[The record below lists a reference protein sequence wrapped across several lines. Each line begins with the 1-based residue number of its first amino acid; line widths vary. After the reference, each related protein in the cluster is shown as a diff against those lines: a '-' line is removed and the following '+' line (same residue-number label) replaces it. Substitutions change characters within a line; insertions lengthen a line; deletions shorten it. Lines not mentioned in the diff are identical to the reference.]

1 MSRFAKMIL
10 MASLVF
16 GIFAFVA
23 ADDADAGWGWGCR
36 GYSYSSYSP
45 CYYRPAYN
53 YCNYYA
59 SPTIYRTSYYPAYSY
74 RTCYPSYNSCYG
86 GFGYGGFGYGGFGG
100 YCVPTSYGQ
109 FNW

>member
-10 MASLVF
+10 LASLVF

-36 GYSYSSYSP
+36 SYSYSTYSP

-53 YCNYYA
+53 YCNYA
-59 SPTIYRTSYYPAYSY
+59 SPAIYRTSYWGGYPSY
-74 RTCYPSYNSCYG
+74 RTCYPSYNSCY
-86 GFGYGGFGYGGFGG
+86 YGGFGYGGYGG
-100 YCVPTSYGQ
+100 
-109 FNW
+109 

>member
-23 ADDADAGWGWGCR
+23 ADDADAGGWGCYR
-36 GYSYSSYSP
+36 GYSYSAP
-45 CYYRPAYN
+45 CYYRPSYD

-59 SPTIYRTSYYPAYSY
+59 PSFYRTSNCGFYPSY
-74 RTCYPSYNSCYG
+74 RTCYPSYSSCYSG
-86 GFGYGGFGYGGFGG
+86 GWGYGGYGG